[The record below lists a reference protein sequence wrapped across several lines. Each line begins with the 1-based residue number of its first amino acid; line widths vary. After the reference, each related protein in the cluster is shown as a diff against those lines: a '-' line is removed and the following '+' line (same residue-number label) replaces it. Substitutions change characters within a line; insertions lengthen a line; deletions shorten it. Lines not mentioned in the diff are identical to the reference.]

1 MLKAFGKELAKNYMA
16 QHGNAKNA
24 DIKRLK
30 NFIFD
35 VYEYMSHKPEYK
47 ALTIIGLTTLTIGAL
62 TPIFKYMNEKR
73 RIDNEFKLKR
83 YKIDKEMEIKIR
95 TVSIHDKKGDK

>member
-1 MLKAFGKELAKNYMA
+1 MKEFGKEVVRAHMN

-35 VYEYMSHKPEYK
+35 VYEYISHKPEYK
-47 ALTIIGLTTLTIGAL
+47 ALTIIGLTTLTINAL

-83 YKIDKEMEIKIR
+83 YKMDKEMEIKIR
-95 TVSIHDKKGDK
+95 TVRIHDKKGDK

>member
-1 MLKAFGKELAKNYMA
+1 MIGTFVKEVVKSYTN

-35 VYEYMSHKPEYK
+35 VYEYASHKPEYK
-47 ALTIIGLTTLTIGAL
+47 AFIIIGLTTIAL
-62 TPIFKYMNEKR
+62 RPIFKYMNEKR
-73 RIDNEFKLKR
+73 RIDNEFKIKR

-95 TVSIHDKKGDK
+95 TINVHDKKGDK